1 MNTGLRRELLRSA
14 RATLQSAWNDYYTGD
29 YTWTVL
35 KAHHA
40 ASMALWSATSVGTP
54 PPLAAATL
62 DRETGYSTAR
72 NILFLDHLARALRDP
87 YIATIIGWHN
97 LEPLRA
103 EALRGLEA
111 AVSAVSAAAELEE
124 PIPPRPEPYTSLEEY
139 ARRHRGLLLLAPD
152 NILVLVV
159 EDATGLRY
167 PERPDKLNPP
177 PAPLIILAPDEAL
190 ALAELAPL
198 IQEAEPLVDEIGLAH
213 LIHRR

>member
-35 KAHHA
+35 KAYHA

-54 PPLAAATL
+54 PPLAAAAL

-87 YIATIIGWHN
+87 YIATVIGWHN

-111 AVSAVSAAAELEE
+111 AVSTVSAAAELEE
-124 PIPPRPEPYTSLEEY
+124 PLPPRPEPYTSLEEY
-139 ARRHRGLLLLAPD
+139 TRRRRGLLLLTQD
-152 NILVLVV
+152 NTLILVV
-159 EDATGLRY
+159 EDAAGLRY
-167 PERPDKLNPP
+167 PERPDHLNPP
-177 PAPLIILAPDEAL
+177 PAPLMILAPDEAL
-190 ALAELAPL
+190 ALTELAPTL
-198 IQEAEPLVDEIGLAH
+198 QNAEPLVDEIGLAH